1 MNSNQQL
8 IKLDEL
14 NVGNI
19 VPTKFGIE
27 LIAESIKEQV
37 NDGVLDPVDVAI
49 KMNAVEQ
56 LTKSVRD
63 KIQSDVIDELG
74 KYPKQKAEVNGASVS
89 VMDSVKYDFSHIE
102 EWSDL
107 ERIIQSARERQKE
120 IEEEEKKWRRGELPV
135 KSVATTFK
143 VQLSK

>member
-1 MNSNQQL
+1 MNLNQQL
-8 IKLDEL
+8 TKLDEL

-37 NDGVLDPVDVAI
+37 IDGVLDPVDVAI

-56 LTKSVRD
+56 LSKLVRD

-74 KYPKQKAEVNGASVS
+74 KYPKQKAEVNGASIS
-89 VMDSVKYDFSHIE
+89 IMDSVKYDFSHIE
-102 EWSDL
+102 EWADL
-107 ERIIQSARERQKE
+107 ENIIQSARNRQKE
-120 IEEEEKKWRRGELPV
+120 IEEEEKKWRRGELPI
-135 KSVATTFK
+135 KSASSTFK
-143 VQLSK
+143 VQLNK